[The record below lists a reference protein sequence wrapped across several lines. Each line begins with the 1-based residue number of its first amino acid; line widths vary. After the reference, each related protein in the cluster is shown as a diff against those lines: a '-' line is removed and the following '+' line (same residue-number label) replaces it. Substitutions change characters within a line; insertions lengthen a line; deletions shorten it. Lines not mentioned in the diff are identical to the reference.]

1 LKKDLEEMRIS
12 EKARRTQCRGPKA
25 GVCVI
30 CLGNMGEAHVWS
42 GVRNGV
48 VVATAR
54 TLALFYMI
62 WGDVAG
68 AGAQESHNSIYTSS
82 LPWPRDRTFQVFSLE
97 RSSFLTRGASQTQE
111 LTTSLDSAS
120 LNMVPVQVLEQG
132 PWAFLFFF

>member
-1 LKKDLEEMRIS
+1 MF
-12 EKARRTQCRGPKA
+12 
-25 GVCVI
+25 
-30 CLGNMGEAHVWS
+30 GEHGRSPRVEWGKEGGS
-42 GVRNGV
+42 CS
-48 VVATAR
+48 TAR

-97 RSSFLTRGASQTQE
+97 HSSSLTPGASQTQE

-132 PWAFLFFF
+132 PWAFLSFF